1 MVSSHR
7 APVPVR
13 LLPFFVEI
21 QNARVWPFVIPP
33 VRSARLQD
41 VFPYGNC
48 TETVRKPGKY
58 EGAHL
63 RGFRTIG
70 SPWEHTLF
78 SVTYRQRG
86 ANCACYIG
94 VLPALL
100 SVGFSGGRNVRKI
113 QNYLSGEATRTFR
126 YPRRQMFRD
135 FETSF
140 AFWLTAHRHL
150 LGKQTKSTAPW
161 LNDHGDF
168 AGSLAGAL
176 FAFRRNSHYLRRA
189 MHLWLT
195 ARIPRAAGNRL
206 GRRHWSLPRIVL
218 PGGMRHTPSQEPFW
232 VIDASWHD

>member
-1 MVSSHR
+1 M
-7 APVPVR
+7 PVR

-63 RGFRTIG
+63 RGFRTMG

-126 YPRRQMFRD
+126 YPRSQVFRD
-135 FETSF
+135 FENLCGIPVNAAA
-140 AFWLTAHRHL
+140 AFVGKNAPYCPNATPYQGITIAAHL
-150 LGKQTKSTAPW
+150 SGK
-161 LNDHGDF
+161 
-168 AGSLAGAL
+168 GSPQSIRGETLIVSPYRC
-176 FAFRRNSHYLRRA
+176 AF
-189 MHLWLT
+189 
-195 ARIPRAAGNRL
+195 G
-206 GRRHWSLPRIVL
+206 
-218 PGGMRHTPSQEPFW
+218 
-232 VIDASWHD
+232 